1 MPAGNTSI
9 RNRGDAYKAVR
20 DDATP
25 VSITY
30 YHTDSYKN
38 TCGFSTKK
46 SLQIHTEILITPD
59 YQCVTNDPVAPS
71 RMRIHLRL
79 ARQTTGRASTSNSGN
94 AYKSSAG
101 YNQPVTPKT
110 PTST

>member
-1 MPAGNTSI
+1 MPAGDREDT
-9 RNRGDAYKAVR
+9 YKTVR

-46 SLQIHTEILITPD
+46 A
-59 YQCVTNDPVAPS
+59 C
-71 RMRIHLRL
+71 
-79 ARQTTGRASTSNSGN
+79 
-94 AYKSSAG
+94 KS
-101 YNQPVTPKT
+101 TPKFNGI
-110 PTST
+110 

>member
-1 MPAGNTSI
+1 MLKYVTPETLT
-9 RNRGDAYKAVR
+9 KAVR

-46 SLQIHTEILITPD
+46 SLQIHTKI
-59 YQCVTNDPVAPS
+59 
-71 RMRIHLRL
+71 
-79 ARQTTGRASTSNSGN
+79 
-94 AYKSSAG
+94 
-101 YNQPVTPKT
+101 
-110 PTST
+110 